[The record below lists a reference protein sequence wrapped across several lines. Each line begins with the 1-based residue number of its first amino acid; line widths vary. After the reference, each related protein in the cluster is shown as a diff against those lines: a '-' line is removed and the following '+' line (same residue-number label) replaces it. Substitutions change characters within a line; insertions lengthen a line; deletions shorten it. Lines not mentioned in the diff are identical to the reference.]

1 MRSLVRISALSI
13 VAVLATSALAFG
25 QERAN
30 DKVRKS
36 PNAAVSQTIGTTV
49 VDVTYGRP
57 GLKGRPMAQLVPNG
71 KIWRTG
77 ANESAVITVSNDVMI
92 GDASIKAGTYSLYI
106 MANDEAG
113 TFTIIINSKLS
124 WGTQYDESKDVART
138 TVKTSMENP
147 FAEWFA
153 IYFDSLTDT
162 SAHMNLHWG
171 TRVAAVPIAT
181 K

>member
-1 MRSLVRISALSI
+1 MKFLRRISVLSI

-25 QERAN
+25 QERGN

-49 VDVTYGRP
+49 VEVTYGRP
-57 GLKGRPMAQLVPNG
+57 GLKGRSLDQLVPDG
-71 KIWRTG
+71 KVWRTG
-77 ANESAVITVSNDVMI
+77 ANESAVIRVSNDVMI
-92 GDASIKAGTYSLYI
+92 GDVSVEAGTYSLYT

-124 WGTQYDESKDVART
+124 WGTQHDASKDVART
-138 TVKTSMENP
+138 TVSTSSDNP

-153 IYFDSLTDT
+153 INFDGLTDT
-162 SAHMNLHWG
+162 SAIMNLHWG
-171 TRVAAVPIAT
+171 ARIAAVPIT
-181 K
+181 VK